1 MYSEDWMLEIKP
13 TSHRDSGR
21 YECQISTTPPT
32 SHVVYLKIA
41 GSKILLLSRHLIKY
55 LCKSFRHLIPL
66 HFSLEPKTAILG
78 GPDIHLKEGS
88 TMNLTCIITDSP
100 EPPSYIFWRH
110 DDKVSKKKILIL
122 YIWWKILSRS
132 YLNGQS

>member
-13 TSHRDSGR
+13 TTHRDSGR

-41 GSKILLLSRHLIKY
+41 GKILYLLHIFRFIFILQNKIVPT
-55 LCKSFRHLIPL
+55 LNQISFL
-66 HFSLEPKTAILG
+66 FVEPKTAILG

-88 TMNLTCIITDSP
+88 TMNLTCVITDSP

-110 DDKVSKKKILIL
+110 DDKVNKLKSIL
-122 YIWWKILSRS
+122 
-132 YLNGQS
+132 